1 MCIRDRPWGQRR
13 SSNQSMWYS
22 RSTSII
28 TEPRPRRPFSNVVRA
43 SGCRSLPTCSCQSWR
58 TVLYLISTDRLRCVR
73 VKIRIEF
80 EHYYLRLES
89 QLSLVVITSSEFA
102 EPWPFDAG
110 LAFCPL
116 RVKWCRGCDYI
127 NDHYGRIIF
136 KRMFSDAI

>member
-1 MCIRDRPWGQRR
+1 MSGENVE
-13 SSNQSMWYS
+13 SSGMALGHLEELAHIEGTYWWHVAKRNLVINLLERY
-22 RSTSII
+22 
-28 TEPRPRRPFSNVVRA
+28 
-43 SGCRSLPTCSCQSWR
+43 CSPPGKLLEGG
-58 TVLYLISTDRLRCVR
+58 VGAGGNLAVFKDLGYI
-73 VKIRIEF
+73 VKGLDALAPAVDYCHARGLSDV
-80 EHYYLRLES
+80 HLHDLE
-89 QLSLVVITSSEFA
+89 